1 METFAAAAVSL
12 TISIVLFIR
21 KTRNELHVS
30 LAVLCLAICT
40 EKIGVLGHEVFG
52 TDIWR
57 ALHYLGLLAISPLAA
72 QFCRTLV
79 RHSRFLPKRGPLI
92 AGVVSCVLAFLLLGP
107 LFEWP
112 HVRILLYGYTGCVLV
127 FCFAVLARSA
137 GESTPGAEKTRLTYV
152 SVACGIACVFGV
164 FDILHGAGVVIPP
177 LFDVA
182 LAALLYFLFIVVV
195 HAHLPELYDIMLQ
208 ALFVL
213 IVVMVSTA
221 IFYGAMFLS
230 VDDLKFP
237 FIRIVFVSFL
247 IVIMIEPVKLVLK
260 KVFDHFLAGRKKVS
274 TSLYMDDEEERTNSV
289 LLEEMAS
296 GLAHEIRNPLGAIKG
311 AAQYLKTEVDAPGSS
326 RIIDIII
333 EETERL
339 NAVVSQFLNYATPHV
354 INASVQD
361 INRIV
366 RKVIDLIKATNLPDN
381 ITVDAKLNDTLP
393 RAKVDGEQMLQVVL
407 NMALNAIDAMPE
419 GGTLTFE
426 TSPVKDKGAM
436 QTEIV
441 VRDTG
446 RGISKENMG
455 NIFKPFFTTKKK
467 GTGLGLPICRRIIT
481 RHGGRISVQSNP
493 GDGTTFYIRI

>member
-1 METFAAAAVSL
+1 METFAVAAVSL
-12 TISIVLFIR
+12 TIAIVLFIR
-21 KTRNELHVS
+21 RVRSELHVS
-30 LAVLCLAICT
+30 LAVLCLAISV
-40 EKIGVLGHEVFG
+40 EKIGVLGHELFR
-52 TDIWR
+52 TDVWR
-57 ALHYLGLLAISPLAA
+57 ALHYLGLLAIVPLAV

-79 RHSRFLPKRGPLI
+79 RHDRLLTKKGPVV
-92 AGVVSCVLAFLLLGP
+92 AGIVSCGLAFVLLGP
-107 LFEWP
+107 LFEWSYG
-112 HVRILLYGYTGCVLV
+112 RLLLYGYTGCVLA
-127 FCFAVLARSA
+127 FCYSVLARSI
-137 GESTPGAEKTRLTYV
+137 GESAPGADKTRLMYV
-152 SVACGIACVFGV
+152 SVVCGLAFVFSI
-164 FDILHGAGVVIPP
+164 FDILHGVGVGLPP

-195 HAHLPELYDIMLQ
+195 HADLPELYEIMLQ

-230 VDDLKFP
+230 VDDLKLP
-237 FIRIVFVSFL
+237 FIRVVFASLL

-260 KVFDHFLAGRKKVS
+260 KVFDYFLTGRKKIS
-274 TSLYMDDEEERTNSV
+274 TSLYMNDEEERTNFV

-339 NAVVSQFLNYATPHV
+339 NAVVSQFLNYATPHTM
-354 INASVQD
+354 NATVQD

-366 RKVIDLIKATNLPDN
+366 RKVIDLIKATNLPSN
-381 ITVDAKLNDTLP
+381 ITINATLDDTLP
-393 RAKVDGEQMLQVVL
+393 RVNVDGEQILQVVL

-419 GGTLTFE
+419 GGTLTFATCPITE
-426 TSPVKDKGAM
+426 KGSLQA
-436 QTEIV
+436 EII

-446 RGISKENMG
+446 RGISEENMLK
-455 NIFKPFFTTKKK
+455 IFKPFFTTKKK

-481 RHGGRISVQSNP
+481 RHGGRISVHSNP
-493 GDGTTFYIRI
+493 GDGTAFYIRL